1 MSLLE
6 HAIDLTRDLVRFDT
20 TNPPGNEGRC
30 AEFLA
35 ELLEREGFSVTLHE
49 LEPDR
54 ASLVAYLGNGRGR
67 PLCFTGHLDTVP
79 LGKATWSIDPFA
91 GEIRDGKLYGRG
103 SSDMKA
109 GVAAFITAALEER
122 ESIVNSSGVVL
133 VLTASE
139 ETGCQ
144 GATALVRDG
153 IDQHNAGAIIIGEMT
168 ANYPLIGHKGALW
181 LKLTAYGKSAH
192 GSMPEK
198 GDNALY
204 KAGHALQKIQGY
216 QVPAP
221 RHSILGAATISAGTL
236 HAGSSINVV
245 PDHAELCVDI
255 RTLPGMSH
263 PATAAALVAELSP
276 NIAEATPVLDLPGVF
291 TNIDAPWIAT
301 VYRIVEE
308 ETGIR
313 PEPRGASYFTD
324 ACALQHAHPGVP
336 MVILGPGTPEMAH
349 QADEYCEVPRIE
361 EAVRLY
367 RRLITDWCAED
378 GRHPD

>member
-1 MSLLE
+1 MNPFE
-6 HAIDLTRDLVRFDT
+6 DAIDLTRRLLRFDT
-20 TNPPGNEGRC
+20 TNPPGNEQPC

-35 ELLEREGFSVTLHE
+35 GLLAQAGFTTTLHQ
-49 LEPDR
+49 LSPGR
-54 ASLVAYLGNGRGR
+54 ASLVAYLGNGQGR

-79 LGKATWSIDPFA
+79 LGKAPWSHDPFA
-91 GEIRDGKLYGRG
+91 GEIHDGRLYGRG

-109 GVAAFITAALEER
+109 GIAAFITAALQER
-122 ESIVNSSGVVL
+122 SLIADGPGVVL

-144 GATALVRDG
+144 GAAALLRDG
-153 IDQHNAGAIIIGEMT
+153 VDQHRAGAIIVGEMT

-181 LKLTAYGKSAH
+181 LKLGARGKSAH
-192 GSMPEK
+192 GSMPER

-204 KAGHALQKIQGY
+204 KAARALTTLEHY

-221 RHSILGAATISAGTL
+221 RHPVLGNTSISAGTL

-245 PDHAELCVDI
+245 PDLAELCVDI
-255 RTLPGMSH
+255 RSLPGMSH
-263 PATAAALVAELSP
+263 DDTRDTLLAALQP
-276 NIAEATPVLDLPGVF
+276 DICEAQAVLDLPAVY
-291 TNIDAPWIAT
+291 TDSSDPWIAA
-301 VYRIVEE
+301 VYRITEE

-336 MVILGPGTPEMAH
+336 IVILGPGTPEMAH
-349 QADEYCEVPRIE
+349 QTDEYCEIAHID
-361 EAVRLY
+361 EALRLY
-367 RRLITDWCAED
+367 RRLIRDWSA
-378 GRHPD
+378 HLN

>member
-1 MSLLE
+1 MNPLDRAIELTRSLLSY
-6 HAIDLTRDLVRFDT
+6 DT
-20 TNPPGNEGRC
+20 TNPPGNEQPC

-35 ELLEREGFSVTLHE
+35 RLLADAGFSTTLHE
-49 LEPDR
+49 LAPGR
-54 ASLVAYLGNGRGR
+54 ASLVAYLGNGQGR

-79 LGKATWSIDPFA
+79 LGQAAWSCDPFA
-91 GEIRDGKLYGRG
+91 GEIRDGRLYGRG

-109 GVAAFITAALEER
+109 GIATFITAALQER
-122 ESIVNSSGVVL
+122 SLIADGPGVVL

-144 GATALVRDG
+144 GAAALLRDG
-153 IDQHNAGAIIIGEMT
+153 VDQHNAGAIIVGEMT

-181 LKLTAYGKSAH
+181 LKLGARGKSAH
-192 GSMPEK
+192 GSMPER

-204 KAGHALQKIQGY
+204 KAARALGKIEHY

-221 RHSILGAATISAGTL
+221 QHPVLGGTSISAGTL

-245 PDHAELCVDI
+245 PDLAELCVDI
-255 RTLPGMSH
+255 RCLPGMCH
-263 PATAAALVAELSP
+263 ATTRETLLAALQP
-276 NIAEATPVLDLPGVF
+276 DICEAQAVLDLPAVF
-291 TNIDAPWIAT
+291 TEGDDPWIAT
-301 VYRIVEE
+301 VYRLSEE

-336 MVILGPGTPEMAH
+336 IVILGPGTPHMAH
-349 QADEYCEVPRIE
+349 QTDEYCEIARID
-361 EAVRLY
+361 EALRLY
-367 RRLITDWCAED
+367 RRLISHWCT
-378 GRHPD
+378 PTT